1 VGYASSTDGIW
12 YTKYAGNP
20 VLQSGII
27 GFDDLGILDVSVLL
41 DRGYLSGHYRMW
53 FTGATQ
59 GTQFPAYRIGT
70 ADSGWGHPEG
80 PWTKYFA
87 PVLDM
92 GESGSWDGFGVSGP
106 TVLWDERARIYR
118 MWYTGFDGWEYRI
131 GYAVSADGYGW
142 TKYPVPVLSDAFPS
156 LFDAPTVVKIG
167 DFFWMWY
174 HDGKVGYIR
183 CAYSGDG
190 IWWTDWGKPVLKPG
204 IVWDYV
210 SSYVS
215 EPMVFTRD
223 LKTPLW
229 QDSQRLKMFYVA
241 DEYGKEKIGYAY
253 TYFGM
258 ATLPL
263 FMDTMYHQ
271 TYFINADPSR
281 SQYTAYDSLSS
292 GILYGLCLTGD
303 QYQGFDTNPNW
314 VMQFP
319 IYDLDC
325 QCWDFSQIG
334 SLLLRG
340 KWVVTMGG
348 RAVNSIVNYYEVSL
362 ARTPIYV
369 NINTATQTY
378 EFVNRLS
385 GTVAASMPFSTDF
398 AHNDL
403 AVIMQLTGDKNEI
416 MIIYGITWRG
426 TWAGGIYFKNVIW
439 KGWYAQDMV
448 GYNYVIVRWTDSD
461 NDGAPHPFNPAEI
474 VPVTYGFG

>member
-1 VGYASSTDGIW
+1 LLLASTFLLAGPTVKPGTVFSADQVWYPSLKPVLEPGPPGAWDALGVYGPSGRLQEDTYQLWYVAAGVGTGVGYASSTDGIW

-41 DRGYLSGHYRMW
+41 DGGYLSGHYRMW
-53 FTGATQ
+53 FTGLSQ
-59 GTQFPAYRIGT
+59 GTGQRAGFDVARIGT
-70 ADSGWGHPEG
+70 ADSDWGHPEG

-87 PVLDM
+87 PVLDV
-92 GESGSWDGFGVSGP
+92 GEWLSWDGISVSAP

-263 FMDTMYHQ
+263 FM
-271 TYFINADPSR
+271 
-281 SQYTAYDSLSS
+281 
-292 GILYGLCLTGD
+292 
-303 QYQGFDTNPNW
+303 
-314 VMQFP
+314 
-319 IYDLDC
+319 
-325 QCWDFSQIG
+325 
-334 SLLLRG
+334 
-340 KWVVTMGG
+340 
-348 RAVNSIVNYYEVSL
+348 
-362 ARTPIYV
+362 
-369 NINTATQTY
+369 
-378 EFVNRLS
+378 
-385 GTVAASMPFSTDF
+385 
-398 AHNDL
+398 
-403 AVIMQLTGDKNEI
+403 
-416 MIIYGITWRG
+416 
-426 TWAGGIYFKNVIW
+426 
-439 KGWYAQDMV
+439 
-448 GYNYVIVRWTDSD
+448 
-461 NDGAPHPFNPAEI
+461 
-474 VPVTYGFG
+474 